1 MNSSSSSESAAG
13 ARPGPDGPSFIR
25 ALLHNWVS
33 LAGMVLMASSIFAF
47 ILLFFLDML
56 AFSSNPYVGILTFL
70 VAPAFFFAGLILLL
84 FGVWR
89 WRRKMAKANG
99 GAGSLKINIDFSR
112 VRDRKLMA
120 FFIPASACFLLI
132 TAMGSYHT
140 YHFTESVQFC
150 GESCHTVMQPELVS
164 YLHSPH
170 ARVACAECHI
180 GKGAAW
186 YVRSKLSGT
195 YQVYATLAHKYPTPI
210 PTPVKNLRPAQET
223 CEQCHWP
230 KKFVGNVDRTFN
242 YFLPDKT
249 NSLYSIRLLLKV
261 GGSDPTHGP
270 VGGIHFHM
278 NVANKIEYIATDEA
292 RQSIPWVRVTDPQ
305 GVVTEY
311 RNKSCTNDLSQLAI
325 RRMDCM
331 DCHNRP
337 AHKFQS
343 PESAVNLAMSL
354 GTIDASLPFIKTN
367 AVGVLCRT
375 YTNDTEAL
383 QGIATTLAGRFPDD
397 PRIRGTIA
405 AVQQIYTNNFFPE
418 MKASWRDYPDNIGHK
433 DFPGCFRCHDGKH
446 VTATGQNIKANDCN
460 ACHLIIAQGSGAKL
474 DVLSAQGQKFAHP
487 IDEYDPA
494 YQCTDCHNGGL

>member
-1 MNSSSSSESAAG
+1 MDTLPPTG
-13 ARPGPDGPSFIR
+13 PARLPSLFR
-25 ALLHNWVS
+25 NWVS

-47 ILLFFLDML
+47 LLLFFLDTM
-56 AFSSNPYVGILTFL
+56 AYSSNPYVGILTFF
-70 VAPAFFFAGLILLL
+70 VAPAFFFAGLIVFL
-84 FGVWR
+84 FGAWR

-99 GAGSLKINIDFSR
+99 GAGALRINIDFSR
-112 VRDRKLMA
+112 PHDRRVLA
-120 FFIPASACFLLI
+120 FFVPASAGFLLL

-150 GESCHTVMQPELVS
+150 GESCHTVMKPELIS

-180 GKGAAW
+180 GAGATW

-230 KKFVGNVDRTFN
+230 KKFVGNLDRTLS
-242 YFLPDKT
+242 YYLPDQS
-249 NSLYSIRLLLKV
+249 NSLYTVRLLLKV
-261 GGSDPTHGP
+261 GGGDPTHGP
-270 VGGIHFHM
+270 LGGIHWHM

-292 RQSIPWVRVTDPQ
+292 RQKIPWVRMTDPQ

-311 RNKSCTNDLSQLAI
+311 RTKEFTNDVSQAPK

-354 GTIDASLPFIKTN
+354 SNIDISLPYIKTN
-367 AVGVLCRT
+367 AVGVLCRP
-375 YTNDTEAL
+375 YTNQTEGL
-383 QGIATTLAGRFPDD
+383 EGIATTLSERFPKD

-405 AVQQIYTNNFFPE
+405 AVQDIYTNNFFPE

-446 VTATGQNIKANDCN
+446 ISSAGRDMIKANDCN
-460 ACHLIIAQGSGAKL
+460 ACHLILAQGSGAQL
-474 DVLSAQGQKFAHP
+474 NQVNAEGQKFAHP
-487 IDEYDPA
+487 FDEYDPA

>member
-1 MNSSSSSESAAG
+1 MSTPDPIGSA
-13 ARPGPDGPSFIR
+13 RLPSLFR
-25 ALLHNWVS
+25 NWIS
-33 LAGMVLMASSIFAF
+33 LAGLVLMAASIFSF
-47 ILLFFLDML
+47 ILLFFLD
-56 AFSSNPYVGILTFL
+56 AIAYSSNPYVGILTFL
-70 VAPAFFFAGLILLL
+70 VAPSFFFAGLVLFL
-84 FGVWR
+84 FGAWR

-99 GAGSLKINIDFSR
+99 GAAALRINIDLSR
-112 VRDRKLMA
+112 AHDRRLLS
-120 FFIPASACFLLI
+120 FFVPASAGFLLL
-132 TAMGSYHT
+132 TAMGSYHA

-150 GESCHTVMQPELVS
+150 GESCHTVMKPELIT

-180 GKGAAW
+180 GKGASW

-195 YQVYATLAHKYPTPI
+195 YQVYATVANKYPTPI

-230 KKFVGNVDRTFN
+230 KKFVGNLDRTLS
-242 YFLPDKT
+242 YYLPDKT
-249 NSLYSIRLLLKV
+249 NSLYSVRLLLNV
-261 GGSDPTHGP
+261 GGDDPTHGP
-270 VGGIHFHM
+270 VGGIHWHM

-292 RQSIPWVRVTDPQ
+292 RQKIPWVRVTDPQ

-311 RNKSCTNDLSQLAI
+311 RTKEYSNDVSQMPK

-354 GTIDASLPFIKTN
+354 GYLDTNLPYIKTN
-367 AVGVLCRT
+367 AVGVLCRP
-375 YTNDTEAL
+375 YASQTEAL
-383 QGIATTLAGRFPDD
+383 QGIATTLSEQFPNE
-397 PRIRGTIA
+397 PRIREAIA
-405 AVQQIYTNNFFPE
+405 TVQEIYTNNFFPE

-446 VTATGQNIKANDCN
+446 VSSTGRSMIKANDCN
-460 ACHLIIAQGSGAKL
+460 ACHLILAQGSGAQL
-474 DVLSAQGQKFAHP
+474 NQFSAQGQKFAHP
-487 IDEYDPA
+487 FDEYDPA